1 LTAAPSEESAAAAHA
16 ALQRN
21 GVGIALRV
29 AAMFCMAGLAALVKW
44 CSGRGVP
51 VLEIIF
57 FRSAFAFIP
66 VLAYVWRTSGFAVL
80 KTRRPIGHL
89 TRSMVG
95 LAGMVCGFT
104 AVGLLP
110 LTQSTAISFSA
121 PLFMTALS
129 ALVLREHVGPHRWA
143 AVAVGFVGVLI
154 MVHPDPAHLV
164 SVGTLFALAAAVGT
178 AGAMT
183 AIREIGRTEPG
194 PTIVFYFTLA
204 GDRPGQGEKEDDGG
218 AGAVLGLASLPF
230 GWVIPDAATL
240 ALLIGAGLIGGIG
253 QLFLTEALRRA
264 PVAVVA
270 PFDYTQLV
278 WASLLGFLVW
288 GETPKLATLIG
299 ALVVAGSGVYILYR
313 ETRRFRRA

>member
-1 LTAAPSEESAAAAHA
+1 MTAAAPSEESAAAAHA

-57 FRSAFAFIP
+57 FRNFFAFVP
-66 VLAYVWRTSGFAVL
+66 VLLYVWRTSGFAVL
-80 KTRRPIGHL
+80 KTRRPLGHL
-89 TRSMVG
+89 TRSTMG
-95 LAGMVCGFT
+95 LTGMVCGFT

-110 LTQSTAISFSA
+110 LTQSTALSFSA

-129 ALVLREHVGPHRWA
+129 ALVLREPVGRHRWA
-143 AVAVGFVGVLI
+143 AVAIGFVGVLI
-154 MVHPDPAHLV
+154 MVHPDPTHMV
-164 SVGTLFALAAAVGT
+164 SVGTALALVAAVGT

-194 PTIVFYFTLA
+194 PTIVFYFTA
-204 GDRPGQGEKEDDGG
+204 

-230 GWVIPDAATL
+230 GWVIPDRATL
-240 ALLIGAGLIGGIG
+240 ALLVAAGLVGGVG

-288 GETPKLATLIG
+288 GETPKFATLAG
-299 ALVVAGSGVYILYR
+299 AAVVAASGLYILFR
-313 ETRRFRRA
+313 ETRRFRRT

>member
-1 LTAAPSEESAAAAHA
+1 MTAVAPPEESAAAAHA
-16 ALQRN
+16 AQQRN
-21 GVGIALRV
+21 GLGIALRV

-44 CSGRGVP
+44 CSGRHVP

-57 FRSAFAFIP
+57 FRNFFAFVP
-66 VLAYVWRTSGFAVL
+66 VLLYVWRTSGFAVL
-80 KTRRPIGHL
+80 KTRRPLGHL
-89 TRSMVG
+89 TRSTMG
-95 LAGMVCGFT
+95 LTGMVCGFT

-110 LTQSTAISFSA
+110 LTQSTALSFSA

-129 ALVLREHVGPHRWA
+129 ALVLREPVGPHRWA

-154 MVHPDPAHLV
+154 MVHPDPSHLV
-164 SVGTLFALAAAVGT
+164 SVGTIFALVAAVGT

-204 GDRPGQGEKEDDGG
+204 G
-218 AGAVLGLASLPF
+218 AVLGLASLPF
-230 GWVIPDAATL
+230 GWVIPDASTL
-240 ALLIGAGLIGGIG
+240 ALLIAAGLVGGVG

-299 ALVVAGSGVYILYR
+299 AIVVAASGVYILLR

>member
-204 GDRPGQGEKEDDGG
+204 G
-218 AGAVLGLASLPF
+218 AVLGLASLPF

>member
-1 LTAAPSEESAAAAHA
+1 
-16 ALQRN
+16 
-21 GVGIALRV
+21 
-29 AAMFCMAGLAALVKW
+29 
-44 CSGRGVP
+44 
-51 VLEIIF
+51 
-57 FRSAFAFIP
+57 
-66 VLAYVWRTSGFAVL
+66 
-80 KTRRPIGHL
+80 
-89 TRSMVG
+89 
-95 LAGMVCGFT
+95 MVCGFT

-129 ALVLREHVGPHRWA
+129 ALILREHVDPHRWA

-154 MVHPDPAHLV
+154 MVHPDPARLV

-204 GDRPGQGEKEDDGG
+204 G
-218 AGAVLGLASLPF
+218 AVLGLASLPF
-230 GWVIPDAATL
+230 GWVIPDMATL
-240 ALLIGAGLIGGIG
+240 GLLIAGGLIGGIG

-288 GETPKLATLIG
+288 GETPKLSTLIG
-299 ALVVAGSGVYILYR
+299 AVVVAGSGVYILLR

>member
-1 LTAAPSEESAAAAHA
+1 MTAAARSEPSAAAAHA
-16 ALQRN
+16 VQQRN
-21 GVGIALRV
+21 GLGIALRV

-57 FRSAFAFIP
+57 FRNAFAFVP
-66 VLAYVWRTSGFAVL
+66 VLLYVWRTSGFGVL
-80 KTRRPIGHL
+80 KTRRPLGHL
-89 TRSMVG
+89 TRSAVG
-95 LAGMVCGFT
+95 LTGMVCGFS

-110 LTQSTAISFSA
+110 LTQSTALSFSA

-129 ALVLREHVGPHRWA
+129 ALVLREPVGPHRWA

-154 MVHPDPAHLV
+154 MVHPDPSHFASL
-164 SVGTLFALAAAVGT
+164 GTLLALGGALATG
-178 AGAMT
+178 GATT

-204 GDRPGQGEKEDDGG
+204 GM
-218 AGAVLGLASLPF
+218 VLGLASLPF

-240 ALLIGAGLIGGIG
+240 GLLVAGGLIGGVG
-253 QLFLTEALRRA
+253 QLLLTEALRRA
-264 PVAVVA
+264 PVAMVA

-278 WASLLGFLVW
+278 WASALGFLVW
-288 GETPKLATLIG
+288 GETPKLLTLAG
-299 ALVVAGSGVYILYR
+299 ALVVAGSGIYILFR
-313 ETRRFRRA
+313 ETRRFRRG

>member
-1 LTAAPSEESAAAAHA
+1 MTAAVPSEESAAAAHA

-57 FRSAFAFIP
+57 FRNFFAFVP
-66 VLAYVWRTSGFAVL
+66 VLAYVWRTSGFGVL
-80 KTRRPIGHL
+80 KTRRPLGHL
-89 TRSMVG
+89 TRSTMG
-95 LAGMVCGFT
+95 LTGMVCGFT

-110 LTQSTAISFSA
+110 LTQSTALSFSA

-129 ALVLREHVGPHRWA
+129 ALVLREPVGRHRWA
-143 AVAVGFVGVLI
+143 AVAIGFVGVLI
-154 MVHPDPAHLV
+154 MVHPDPTRMV
-164 SVGTLFALAAAVGT
+164 SVGTAFALVAAVGT

-204 GDRPGQGEKEDDGG
+204 G
-218 AGAVLGLASLPF
+218 AVLGLASLPF
-230 GWVIPDAATL
+230 GWVIPDKATL
-240 ALLIGAGLIGGIG
+240 ALLVAAGLVGGVG

-288 GETPKLATLIG
+288 GETPKWTTLAG
-299 ALVVAGSGVYILYR
+299 AAVVAASGLYILYR
-313 ETRRFRRA
+313 GTRRYRRA

>member
-1 LTAAPSEESAAAAHA
+1 MNAAVPSEPSAAADHA

-57 FRSAFAFIP
+57 FRNAFAFVP
-66 VLAYVWRTSGFAVL
+66 VLLYVWRTSGFAVL
-80 KTRRPIGHL
+80 QTRRPVGHL
-89 TRSMVG
+89 TRSIVG
-95 LAGMVCGFT
+95 LTGMVCGFT
-104 AVGLLP
+104 AVSLLP
-110 LTQSTAISFSA
+110 LTQSTALSFSA

-143 AVAVGFVGVLI
+143 AVAVGFAGVLI
-154 MVHPDPAHLV
+154 MVHPDPTRMV
-164 SVGTLFALAAAVGT
+164 SLGTLLALSGALATG
-178 AGAMT
+178 GATT

-204 GDRPGQGEKEDDGG
+204 GM
-218 AGAVLGLASLPF
+218 VLGLASLPF
-230 GWVIPDAATL
+230 GWVIPDMTTL
-240 ALLIGAGLIGGIG
+240 ALLIAAGLIGGVG
-253 QLFLTEALRRA
+253 QLLLTEALRRA

-288 GETPKLATLIG
+288 GETPKIATLAG
-299 ALVVAGSGVYILYR
+299 AVVVAASGVYILYR
-313 ETRRFRRA
+313 ETRRFRRG